1 MMQLAVTATAP
12 VVAATAV
19 VVAAAVV
26 VVVVVAAATH
36 SFLYPATES
45 TQQECFPQP
54 SVSRGD
60 LREYAIKMRRYA
72 YCYRGKLYTK
82 WAFGC
87 DVM

>member
-1 MMQLAVTATAP
+1 MMQLAVTAAAP
-12 VVAATAV
+12 VVVATAV

-26 VVVVVAAATH
+26 VVLVAAATH

-60 LREYAIKMRRYA
+60 LREYAIKMKRYA
-72 YCYRGKLYTK
+72 YCYLGKLYTK